1 MNEQPAR
8 GQFGIGEVLAQLRPE
23 FADISTSKIRFL
35 EAEGLIEPARSRS
48 GYRRFSAADIE
59 RLRYI
64 LTMQRDSYLPLR
76 VIRERLAMKG
86 AGEVGGAETANGQHP
101 ESRAPAEMTRRQL
114 LDAAEIS
121 EAELTELEDYGLIR
135 RVGRQY
141 GADALAVARALAALR
156 QYGVQARHLRAV
168 KAAADREANLV
179 EQVVAPQLRQRGPG
193 ARDAAAR
200 TAWQIA
206 DLTLRLHATLVES
219 ALAEAGL
226 ASAPLHARI
235 FELETLDPAGNLGN
249 LGNLGPAGS
258 GPPQHAQIPQGAE
271 RAPDV
276 TGPAA
281 GGLRSAS
288 GRLRVYLGKGS
299 GGQQRFPQAREDGA
313 VVRQMEVIGVRVEM
327 PSNSPIVLLKE
338 AQGDRYLPIWIGA
351 VEATAIAFAQQGMVS
366 LRPLTHDLFR
376 DVLEVLNVQLRTVNI
391 TALRDGIFYADLVFS
406 NGAEVSARPSDSIAL
421 ALRTGA
427 QIFASEEILD
437 EAGVAIPDEQEDQ
450 EGEVEKFREFLD
462 TISPEDFG
470 RAT

>member
-1 MNEQPAR
+1 MSEQSAR

-23 FADISTSKIRFL
+23 FPDISTSKIRFL

-59 RLRYI
+59 RLRSI

-76 VIRERLAMKG
+76 VIRERLADG
-86 AGEVGGAETANGQHP
+86 QAANGQHP
-101 ESRAPAEMTRRQL
+101 ASRAPTDMTRRQL

-141 GADALAVARALAALR
+141 GGDALAVARALAALR

-179 EQVVAPQLRQRGPG
+179 EQVIAPQLRQRGPG

-226 ASAPLHARI
+226 ASAPLRAGEYE
-235 FELETLDPAGNLGN
+235 FEA
-249 LGNLGPAGS
+249 LGPTGS
-258 GPPQHAQIPQGAE
+258 GPTQRVSDATE
-271 RAPDV
+271 
-276 TGPAA
+276 PAA

-299 GGQQRFPQAREDGA
+299 GGQAEVPQAREDGA

-437 EAGVAIPDEQEDQ
+437 EAGVAIPDEAENQED
-450 EGEVEKFREFLD
+450 EVEKFREFLD

>member
-1 MNEQPAR
+1 MSEQSAR

-23 FADISTSKIRFL
+23 FPDISTSKIRFL

-76 VIRERLAMKG
+76 VIRERLA
-86 AGEVGGAETANGQHP
+86 GGQAANGVP
-101 ESRAPAEMTRRQL
+101 SADRAPADMTRRQL

-141 GADALAVARALAALR
+141 DGDALAVARAVAALR

-226 ASAPLHARI
+226 ASAPLRAGDGE
-235 FELETLDPAGNLGN
+235 FEALGS
-249 LGNLGPAGS
+249 AGS
-258 GPPQHAQIPQGAE
+258 GSSERVSDAAE
-271 RAPDV
+271 S
-276 TGPAA
+276 AA

-288 GRLRVYLGKGS
+288 GRLRVYLGKGR
-299 GGQQRFPQAREDGA
+299 GGQAEVPQAREDGA

-437 EAGVAIPDEQEDQ
+437 EAGVAIPDEQEDADQ
-450 EGEVEKFREFLD
+450 EVEKFREFLD

>member
-1 MNEQPAR
+1 MSTESAR
-8 GQFGIGEVLAQLRPE
+8 GYFGIGEVLTQLRPE
-23 FADISTSKIRFL
+23 FPDISTSKIRFL

-48 GYRRFSAADIE
+48 GYRRFCSADVE
-59 RLRYI
+59 RLRQI
-64 LTMQRDSYLPLR
+64 LSMQRDSYLPLR
-76 VIRERLAMKG
+76 VIRERLAVNRG
-86 AGEVGGAETANGQHP
+86 GEAAGPPQE
-101 ESRAPAEMTRRQL
+101 PADMTRRQL
-114 LDAAEIS
+114 LDAAGID

-135 RVGRQY
+135 RAGRQY
-141 GADALAVARALAALR
+141 GGDALAVARAVAALR

-179 EQVVAPQLRQRGPG
+179 EQVVAPQLRQRAAG

-206 DLTLRLHATLVES
+206 DLTLRLHATLVGS

-226 ASAPLHARI
+226 AVAPRAAGY
-235 FELETLDPAGNLGN
+235 ELDPD
-249 LGNLGPAGS
+249 
-258 GPPQHAQIPQGAE
+258 GADE
-271 RAPDV
+271 ATVPS
-276 TGPAA
+276 A

-299 GGQQRFPQAREDGA
+299 GGQQRFPEAREDGA

-437 EAGVAIPDEQEDQ
+437 EAGVAIPDEQQENED
-450 EGEVEKFREFLD
+450 EVEKFREFLD

>member
-1 MNEQPAR
+1 MSPGISEQPAR

-23 FADISTSKIRFL
+23 FPDISTSKIRFL

-76 VIRERLAMKG
+76 VIRERLATMGDGEAGG
-86 AGEVGGAETANGQHP
+86 AGAANGHP
-101 ESRAPAEMTRRQL
+101 EGRPADDMTRRQL

-121 EAELTELEDYGLIR
+121 ETELTELEDYGLIR
-135 RVGRQY
+135 RVGRHY
-141 GADALAVARALAALR
+141 GRDALAVARAVAALR

-179 EQVVAPQLRQRGPG
+179 EQVVAPQLRQRGAG

-206 DLTLRLHATLVES
+206 DLTLRLHATLVEA

-235 FELETLDPAGNLGN
+235 FELEAPETT
-249 LGNLGPAGS
+249 GNLGPAV
-258 GPPQHAQIPQGAE
+258 PLPAQGAQ
-271 RAPDV
+271 RGPDAG
-276 TGPAA
+276 GPAA

-299 GGQQRFPQAREDGA
+299 GGQTEVPQAREDGA

-427 QIFASEEILD
+427 QIFASDEILD
-437 EAGVAIPDEQEDQ
+437 EAGVAIPDEQENED
-450 EGEVEKFREFLD
+450 EVKKFREFLD

>member
-1 MNEQPAR
+1 MSEQSAR
-8 GQFGIGEVLAQLRPE
+8 GQFGIGEVLAQLQPE
-23 FADISTSKIRFL
+23 FPDISTSKIRFL

-76 VIRERLAMKG
+76 VIRERLADG
-86 AGEVGGAETANGQHP
+86 TEADGGDAPG
-101 ESRAPAEMTRRQL
+101 RAPADMTRRQL

-179 EQVVAPQLRQRGPG
+179 EQVVAPQLRQRGAG

-226 ASAPLHARI
+226 ASAPLHARVLA
-235 FELETLDPAGNLGN
+235 LEPLNSAGPG
-249 LGNLGPAGS
+249 GS
-258 GPPQHAQIPQGAE
+258 GSAQDAARHAAVPAS
-271 RAPDV
+271 
-276 TGPAA
+276 GPAA

-299 GGQQRFPQAREDGA
+299 GGQQRFPRH
-313 VVRQMEVIGVRVEM
+313 VRTE
-327 PSNSPIVLLKE
+327 L
-338 AQGDRYLPIWIGA
+338 
-351 VEATAIAFAQQGMVS
+351 
-366 LRPLTHDLFR
+366 
-376 DVLEVLNVQLRTVNI
+376 
-391 TALRDGIFYADLVFS
+391 
-406 NGAEVSARPSDSIAL
+406 
-421 ALRTGA
+421 
-427 QIFASEEILD
+427 
-437 EAGVAIPDEQEDQ
+437 
-450 EGEVEKFREFLD
+450 
-462 TISPEDFG
+462 
-470 RAT
+470 

>member
-1 MNEQPAR
+1 MSEQSAR

-23 FADISTSKIRFL
+23 FPDISTSKIRFL

-76 VIRERLAMKG
+76 VIRERLADGTGGSEG
-86 AGEVGGAETANGQHP
+86 ADGQTQAG
-101 ESRAPAEMTRRQL
+101 RAPADLTRRQL

-121 EAELTELEDYGLIR
+121 ESELTELEDYGLIR
-135 RVGRQY
+135 RVGRLY

-206 DLTLRLHATLVES
+206 DLTRRQLLDAAEISESELTELEDYGLIRRVGRLYGADALAVARALAALRQYGVQARHLRAVKAAADREANLVEQVIAPQLRQRGPGARDAAARTAWQIADLTLRLHATLVES
-219 ALAEAGL
+219 ALGEAGL
-226 ASAPLHARI
+226 SSAPLHARV
-235 FELETLDPAGNLGN
+235 FEFEAHGQ
-249 LGNLGPAGS
+249 AGS
-258 GPPQHAQIPQGAE
+258 GP
-271 RAPDV
+271 APDAA
-276 TGPAA
+276 GPAA

-299 GGQQRFPQAREDGA
+299 GGQ
-313 VVRQMEVIGVRVEM
+313 
-327 PSNSPIVLLKE
+327 
-338 AQGDRYLPIWIGA
+338 
-351 VEATAIAFAQQGMVS
+351 
-366 LRPLTHDLFR
+366 
-376 DVLEVLNVQLRTVNI
+376 
-391 TALRDGIFYADLVFS
+391 
-406 NGAEVSARPSDSIAL
+406 AEVPRHV
-421 ALRTGA
+421 RT
-427 QIFASEEILD
+427 EL
-437 EAGVAIPDEQEDQ
+437 
-450 EGEVEKFREFLD
+450 
-462 TISPEDFG
+462 
-470 RAT
+470 

>member
-1 MNEQPAR
+1 MSEQSAR
-8 GQFGIGEVLAQLRPE
+8 GQFGIGEVLAQLQPE
-23 FADISTSKIRFL
+23 FPDISTSKIRFL

-76 VIRERLAMKG
+76 VIRERLAD
-86 AGEVGGAETANGQHP
+86 GAEAADGQ
-101 ESRAPAEMTRRQL
+101 SPAGGSPADMTRRQL

-156 QYGVQARHLRAV
+156 QYGVQARHLRPV
-168 KAAADREANLV
+168 KAAADRAANLV
-179 EQVVAPQLRQRGPG
+179 EQVIAPQLRQRGPG

-219 ALAEAGL
+219 ALGEAGL
-226 ASAPLHARI
+226 ASAPLHARV
-235 FELETLDPAGNLGN
+235 FEFEAPGASGQ
-249 LGNLGPAGS
+249 AGS
-258 GPPQHAQIPQGAE
+258 GP
-271 RAPDV
+271 APDAAD
-276 TGPAA
+276 PAA

-299 GGQQRFPQAREDGA
+299 GGQAEVPQAREDGA

-437 EAGVAIPDEQEDQ
+437 EAGVAIPEEPEDN
-450 EGEVEKFREFLD
+450 ETEVEKFREFLD

>member
-1 MNEQPAR
+1 MSTPEAG

-23 FADISTSKIRFL
+23 FPDISTSKIRFL

-48 GYRRFSAADIE
+48 GYRRFSSADIE

-76 VIRERLAMKG
+76 VIRERLAD
-86 AGEVGGAETANGQHP
+86 GAETAGDGHP
-101 ESRAPAEMTRRQL
+101 AGRAPADLTRRQL
-114 LDAAEIS
+114 LEAAEIS

-141 GADALAVARALAALR
+141 GGDALAVARALAALR

-179 EQVVAPQLRQRGPG
+179 EQVIAPQLRQRGAG

-235 FELETLDPAGNLGN
+235 LELEPLS
-249 LGNLGPAGS
+249 PAGS
-258 GPPQHAQIPQGAE
+258 APAQDTTRHTAGPA
-271 RAPDV
+271 

-299 GGQQRFPQAREDGA
+299 GGQQRFPRH
-313 VVRQMEVIGVRVEM
+313 VRTE
-327 PSNSPIVLLKE
+327 L
-338 AQGDRYLPIWIGA
+338 
-351 VEATAIAFAQQGMVS
+351 
-366 LRPLTHDLFR
+366 
-376 DVLEVLNVQLRTVNI
+376 
-391 TALRDGIFYADLVFS
+391 
-406 NGAEVSARPSDSIAL
+406 
-421 ALRTGA
+421 
-427 QIFASEEILD
+427 
-437 EAGVAIPDEQEDQ
+437 
-450 EGEVEKFREFLD
+450 
-462 TISPEDFG
+462 
-470 RAT
+470 

>member
-1 MNEQPAR
+1 MTEQSAR

-23 FADISTSKIRFL
+23 FPDISTSKIRFL

-76 VIRERLAMKG
+76 VIRERLAD
-86 AGEVGGAETANGQHP
+86 GEAANGVPQAD
-101 ESRAPAEMTRRQL
+101 RAPADMTRRQL

-135 RVGRQY
+135 RMGRQY
-141 GADALAVARALAALR
+141 GGDALAVARALAALR

-226 ASAPLHARI
+226 ASAPLRAGDYE
-235 FELETLDPAGNLGN
+235 FEALGN

-258 GPPQHAQIPQGAE
+258 GPTQRASDAAE
-271 RAPDV
+271 
-276 TGPAA
+276 PAA

-299 GGQQRFPQAREDGA
+299 GGQAEVPQAREDGA

-327 PSNSPIVLLKE
+327 P
-338 AQGDRYLPIWIGA
+338 
-351 VEATAIAFAQQGMVS
+351 
-366 LRPLTHDLFR
+366 
-376 DVLEVLNVQLRTVNI
+376 
-391 TALRDGIFYADLVFS
+391 
-406 NGAEVSARPSDSIAL
+406 
-421 ALRTGA
+421 
-427 QIFASEEILD
+427 
-437 EAGVAIPDEQEDQ
+437 
-450 EGEVEKFREFLD
+450 
-462 TISPEDFG
+462 
-470 RAT
+470 

>member
-1 MNEQPAR
+1 MSEQSAR

-23 FADISTSKIRFL
+23 FPDISTSKIRFL

-76 VIRERLAMKG
+76 VIRERLAVKR
-86 AGEVGGAETANGQHP
+86 AGEAGGEAANGVP
-101 ESRAPAEMTRRQL
+101 PADRAPADMTRRQL

-141 GADALAVARALAALR
+141 GGDALAVARALAALR

-226 ASAPLHARI
+226 ASAPLRAGDYE
-235 FELETLDPAGNLGN
+235 FEA
-249 LGNLGPAGS
+249 LGPAGS
-258 GPPQHAQIPQGAE
+258 GPAQRASDAAE
-271 RAPDV
+271 
-276 TGPAA
+276 PAA

-299 GGQQRFPQAREDGA
+299 GGQ
-313 VVRQMEVIGVRVEM
+313 
-327 PSNSPIVLLKE
+327 
-338 AQGDRYLPIWIGA
+338 
-351 VEATAIAFAQQGMVS
+351 
-366 LRPLTHDLFR
+366 
-376 DVLEVLNVQLRTVNI
+376 
-391 TALRDGIFYADLVFS
+391 
-406 NGAEVSARPSDSIAL
+406 AEVPRHV
-421 ALRTGA
+421 RT
-427 QIFASEEILD
+427 EL
-437 EAGVAIPDEQEDQ
+437 
-450 EGEVEKFREFLD
+450 
-462 TISPEDFG
+462 
-470 RAT
+470 

>member
-1 MNEQPAR
+1 MSEPTGR
-8 GQFGIGEVLAQLRPE
+8 GQFGIGEVLAQLQPE
-23 FADISTSKIRFL
+23 FPDISTSKIRFL

-76 VIRERLAMKG
+76 VIRDRLADG
-86 AGEVGGAETANGQHP
+86 AGAADGEPQAG
-101 ESRAPAEMTRRQL
+101 RAPADLTRRQL
-114 LDAAEIS
+114 LDAVEIS
-121 EAELTELEDYGLIR
+121 EAELTELEDYGLVR

-141 GADALAVARALAALR
+141 GPDALAVARAVAALR

-179 EQVVAPQLRQRGPG
+179 EQVMAPQLRQRGPG

-219 ALAEAGL
+219 ALGEAGL
-226 ASAPLHARI
+226 ASAPLHARV
-235 FELETLDPAGNLGN
+235 FELEPLGQ
-249 LGNLGPAGS
+249 AGS
-258 GPPQHAQIPQGAE
+258 GPG
-271 RAPDV
+271 PDAA
-276 TGPAA
+276 GPAA

-299 GGQQRFPQAREDGA
+299 GGQAEVPQAREDGA

-427 QIFASEEILD
+427 QIFASDEILD
-437 EAGVAIPDEQEDQ
+437 EAGVAIPDEQEDN
-450 EGEVEKFREFLD
+450 ETEVEKFREFLD